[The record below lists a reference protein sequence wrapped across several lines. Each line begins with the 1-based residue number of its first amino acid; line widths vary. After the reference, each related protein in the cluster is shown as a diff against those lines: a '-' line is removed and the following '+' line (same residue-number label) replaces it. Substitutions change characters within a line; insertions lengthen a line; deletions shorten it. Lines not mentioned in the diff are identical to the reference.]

1 VLQAGAA
8 LGAVRSSAGRT
19 SEECAMLR
27 RMLDV
32 ANAQLAAMNSE
43 TSAAVD
49 KRIVSKLLTTY
60 FDRCVSHI
68 GSQCEPF
75 KV

>member
-1 VLQAGAA
+1 
-8 LGAVRSSAGRT
+8 
-19 SEECAMLR
+19 MLR